1 MLLLFIFEL
10 RFHGGDVA
18 LVMLVGVS
26 SNLVVRSKK
35 PFHMQM
41 DSVDGQVSESLQAV
55 LPSSHTATQAAFKE
69 TIGSPFHLA
78 NNTSSKT
85 PTVFSCEWAWTSPS
99 FKVLNLF
106 NEIWPFQLRLPVS
119 QEIVQRTPK

>member
-41 DSVDGQVSESLQAV
+41 DWWSLQAV